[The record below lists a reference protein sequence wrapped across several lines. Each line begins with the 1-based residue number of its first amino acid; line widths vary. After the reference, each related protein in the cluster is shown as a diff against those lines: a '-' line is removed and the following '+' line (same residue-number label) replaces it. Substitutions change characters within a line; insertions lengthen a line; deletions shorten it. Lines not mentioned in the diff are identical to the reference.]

1 MVRPEPCVLFAQTF
15 VHNQLDEYV
24 DEVVFTEPVVITS
37 CEFLE
42 QDSSSLSSSVALI
55 GASSPPS
62 FALEVFVQSEGET
75 RFKRLCQPFL
85 YSHSSSN
92 VLEVEAVVTSH
103 LVLRGCYRSLSMVIY
118 GNTAEDL
125 GQFNIEVDLD
135 STLNNLVSSSES
147 KLDDLPPALH
157 LKELT
162 VEDSIVSVHSL
173 HIVVPQAFISVEVK
187 QLLQLSIRIFELPN
201 LGDTTDSLVSI
212 LVSAAASFAACERLY
227 ETSNQSDATKEKS
240 KIYELIQAQQDLLAL
255 VQKLHESGYLSADL
269 LAEFTFLESDGNLVA
284 PKQLMDMFSH
294 FVQYINTIQHPHF
307 SKNKKTNLLL
317 SMALL
322 LCSSKE
328 GCYHFVNGGGMKEH
342 IDAISSHLHKSNATA
357 LLALGFIEQATRYS
371 IGCEGFLSWWPRDED
386 YIPSGKSEGY
396 SQLVKVIMKHQRH
409 DVASRAT
416 YVLQRLRLYE
426 VAARFECAVL
436 SLLGNLS
443 AAGQVSNASL
453 DFLSSAKSQIK
464 SLLKLLMTRGSIEDP
479 SSVACASRSLILGQ
493 TEGLL
498 SYTATCRLIT
508 TSKDR
513 CPSSDIDVHVLSL
526 LKERGFLPLSVA
538 LLSSPL
544 LRSEAG
550 HIMDIFVDIAS
561 LIEAI
566 ILSLLSCRSGLTFL
580 VHHPELTASLV
591 FALRGVDSVSKE
603 ENVPLRYASVLLSK
617 GFVCR
622 PTEVG
627 VIIEMYLRAVRAVDR
642 LLSTTAQTEEFL
654 WVLWELCGLSRTDC
668 GRQALLAL
676 AHFPEAVTVLIDSLH
691 SVKEV
696 DTGTLNSGVSPIN
709 LAIFHSVAEI
719 LEVIVGDSAAY
730 SMSSWIGHALE
741 LHTAL
746 NSSSSG
752 SNRKDA
758 PARLLE
764 WIDAGAVYHKYG
776 VSGLLRYAAVLA
788 SGGDAHLSSSSLLE
802 SDSADF
808 ENTLGDSSS
817 GSDVLVLENL
827 SKTLAEKSYDG
838 VTLRDSSI
846 AQLTT
851 AFRILAFLA
860 ENSVVA
866 TALYDEG
873 AVTVINAV
881 LINCRLMFERSSN
894 NYDYLVDDGMECN
907 STSDLLVERNREKS
921 LVDLLVP
928 SLVLLIK
935 LLLKLQESKEQY
947 RNTKLMNA
955 LLRLHREVSPKL
967 AASAAELSSPYS
979 DSSLNIASVAH
990 LIVSALVCWPIYG
1003 WTPGLFHSITEN
1015 VQATSVLALGPKET
1029 CSLLC
1034 LLNDLFPE
1042 EGLRLWKNGM
1052 PLLTAI
1058 KTLAVGTVLGP
1069 QGETVVDWYLAPRH
1083 LETLFSQLRTQL
1095 EKIAQVVLHYA
1106 FSTIVVIQDMLR
1118 VLIVRI
1124 AYQKPDY
1131 ASTLLHPT
1139 FVWLE
1144 DRVSQFS
1151 SLSDVDGFK
1160 VQRLLEFLASLL
1172 DHPHTKPLLLNG
1184 GLVQVLANALE
1195 RCTEAF
1201 VVDENQL
1208 QDDFVSIKF
1217 GPSHYK
1223 WCLPM
1228 FKLLSLLSASHTYP
1242 QDHRVFKKGN
1252 LVNMDA
1258 DNCLLILP
1266 YLLKLFQILP
1276 PGRELLA
1283 CVEAFKEIV
1292 SSDNGQRALAI
1303 FCSRIC
1309 SAGED
1314 YDYENENIFEGRLNP
1329 FDKAQWIMNPPL
1341 LCCWKKLVAAVESK
1355 DSTLSGA
1362 TDAVCLLCMGALKF
1376 SFNGKNLNTDR
1387 TAALRHLFGLIG
1399 DGGENSFT
1407 VENMKNIEQMGV
1419 SLSAMTN
1426 DSASTTP
1433 CLVVVER
1440 LISILMM
1447 EDQAASVNMDE
1458 FLLTVPLPTNDLHDT
1473 VNVLQMA
1480 DGNSERVD
1488 GLSSMGE
1495 LADKF
1500 LWECPETLP
1509 DRLSQASLSLKRKM
1523 ASPEGPNRRS
1533 RLDNLLSD
1541 NLVSNSFSRGGSL
1554 PVPSGPS
1561 RRDNFRQRKPNTS
1574 RPPSMHVDDY
1584 VARERN
1590 VDMNSGSNAI
1600 AVQRVG
1606 SSGRPPS
1613 IHVDEFMARQRERHN
1628 PVVGAAG
1635 ESTVR
1640 SKAVSSVSKSG
1651 DEKSNKPQLL
1661 KADID
1666 DDLQGINIVFDGEEA
1681 EADDKLPFAQLDDN
1695 LQQPGPAV
1703 VDQNSPHSIVEE
1715 TKGEANESNLP
1726 SHLATPNMDENAQ
1739 SEFSSRMS
1747 ASRPDRS
1754 LNRQPSVTSERK
1766 YIDQFGNSK
1775 NVITVKASGRFDSVA
1790 APGSQGLQDPRYM
1803 LGQPPL
1809 PPMPPPPTVVP
1820 IRSSSF
1826 ANSSTDA
1833 QLSAFHVQSDP
1844 SYLRPLPSSSSGSTR
1859 PPLPHN
1865 PPPYISTSSFSVPLQ
1880 KPSPSQS
1887 SGAPTDTRISNI
1899 LVPGSRI
1906 ASYPPQLMQPSVYS
1920 RPMSASISMFGSPP
1934 NQKLGENPN
1943 VQNQTFSQPHS
1954 GQSLI
1959 QLQPLQPPQL
1969 TRLPHPP
1976 QQIRPSIQQSD
1987 GGGSLHQ
1994 SPQMQSMQ
2002 MLQQPQA
2009 SPVNIYYNSQ
2019 QHLEQAQLP
2028 IHQHDE
2034 SSSQQQDPGFS
2045 LQQFFSSPEAI
2056 QSLLSDRD
2064 KLCQLL
2070 EQHPKLMQ
2078 MLQSLP
2084 LALPFPAMGSYACL
2098 FPFVFPSSSFAGR
2111 LRRADW
2117 QLGVDYRFGHR
2128 RELAPLLKV
2137 FGCFYEGL
2145 EPCSAAVLRPA
2156 GAGGFAS
2163 HGNFGCIVGLCGSG
2177 GRWQTCS
2184 WLSVASTDV
2193 FGLYLS
2199 ANIWQKYLL
2208 RLTQVGKMSL
2218 VKDQLWHLR
2227 ELCIKAVSTRRQME
2241 TGIMLSWFQQSRSMA
2256 TSRRVQD
2263 RSKLKRIQQL
2273 EIATEKWKISYKILF
2288 LMELLKNEPEQVIQV
2303 RSLDHHRRQI
2313 NLPKPHKISDFLR
2326 KSPKLFELYKDRR
2339 GGLWCGF
2346 TEVAEELVK
2355 EEAKLLEAH
2364 ADKAA
2369 EYVSRFLM
2377 MSIDKQLA
2385 LDKIAHFRRDLGL
2398 PHDFRIHWVHKY
2410 PDLFKVV
2417 KDENGSEFLELV
2429 AWNPDWAITELEK
2442 KVLGEVDSSLH
2453 TPGMLSLAFP
2463 LKFPPDCKKIYRYNG
2478 KIEHFQ
2484 NRSYL
2489 SPYAD
2494 GRGLKAGSLEF
2505 DKRAIAIMHELLSF
2519 TLEKRIV
2526 TDHLTHFRHEFVMPQ
2541 KLMRFFLKHFGI
2553 FYVSERGKRFCVFL
2567 NEAYEGCELIEKHPL
2582 VLWKEKVLSHV
2593 GYRGK
2598 KKKIG
2603 TFEEFSDPE
2612 DRDLFQSDSGD
2623 EHVMELEELVV
2634 DGFADT
2640 SLGEAEEMSVEDV
2653 FSEYKED

>member
-1 MVRPEPCVLFAQTF
+1 
-15 VHNQLDEYV
+15 
-24 DEVVFTEPVVITS
+24 
-37 CEFLE
+37 
-42 QDSSSLSSSVALI
+42 
-55 GASSPPS
+55 
-62 FALEVFVQSEGET
+62 
-75 RFKRLCQPFL
+75 
-85 YSHSSSN
+85 
-92 VLEVEAVVTSH
+92 
-103 LVLRGCYRSLSMVIY
+103 
-118 GNTAEDL
+118 
-125 GQFNIEVDLD
+125 
-135 STLNNLVSSSES
+135 
-147 KLDDLPPALH
+147 
-157 LKELT
+157 
-162 VEDSIVSVHSL
+162 
-173 HIVVPQAFISVEVK
+173 
-187 QLLQLSIRIFELPN
+187 
-201 LGDTTDSLVSI
+201 
-212 LVSAAASFAACERLY
+212 
-227 ETSNQSDATKEKS
+227 
-240 KIYELIQAQQDLLAL
+240 
-255 VQKLHESGYLSADL
+255 
-269 LAEFTFLESDGNLVA
+269 
-284 PKQLMDMFSH
+284 MDMFSH
-294 FVQYINTIQHPHF
+294 FVQYINTIQASTF
-307 SKNKKTNLLL
+307 LK
-317 SMALL
+317 
-322 LCSSKE
+322 
-328 GCYHFVNGGGMKEH
+328 V
-342 IDAISSHLHKSNATA
+342 SSHLHKSNATA

-371 IGCEGFLSWWPRDED
+371 IGCEGFLSWWPRDES

-416 YVLQRLRLYE
+416 YVLQRLRLY
-426 VAARFECAVL
+426 RWLLDL
-436 SLLGNLS
+436 SV
-443 AAGQVSNASL
+443 QY
-453 DFLSSAKSQIK
+453 FLYWVIFLRQ
-464 SLLKLLMTRGSIEDP
+464 
-479 SSVACASRSLILGQ
+479 
-493 TEGLL
+493 
-498 SYTATCRLIT
+498 
-508 TSKDR
+508 
-513 CPSSDIDVHVLSL
+513 
-526 LKERGFLPLSVA
+526 ERGFLPLSVA

-730 SMSSWIGHALE
+730 SMSSWIEHALE

-817 GSDVLVLENL
+817 GSNVLVLENL

-907 STSDLLVERNREKS
+907 STSDLL
-921 LVDLLVP
+921 
-928 SLVLLIK
+928 
-935 LLLKLQESKEQY
+935 LQESKEQY

-1242 QDHRVFKKGN
+1242 QDHRVFKKGD

-1309 SAGED
+1309 FAGED

-1419 SLSAMTN
+1419 SLSAKTN

-1920 RPMSASISMFGSPP
+1920 RPMPASISMFGSPP

-1943 VQNQTFSQPHS
+1943 VQNQTFSQAHS

-2078 MLQSLP
+2078 MLQE
-2084 LALPFPAMGSYACL
+2084 
-2098 FPFVFPSSSFAGR
+2098 R
-2111 LRRADW
+2111 L
-2117 QLGVDYRFGHR
+2117 GH
-2128 RELAPLLKV
+2128 L
-2137 FGCFYEGL
+2137 
-2145 EPCSAAVLRPA
+2145 
-2156 GAGGFAS
+2156 
-2163 HGNFGCIVGLCGSG
+2163 
-2177 GRWQTCS
+2177 
-2184 WLSVASTDV
+2184 
-2193 FGLYLS
+2193 
-2199 ANIWQKYLL
+2199 
-2208 RLTQVGKMSL
+2208 
-2218 VKDQLWHLR
+2218 
-2227 ELCIKAVSTRRQME
+2227 
-2241 TGIMLSWFQQSRSMA
+2241 
-2256 TSRRVQD
+2256 
-2263 RSKLKRIQQL
+2263 
-2273 EIATEKWKISYKILF
+2273 
-2288 LMELLKNEPEQVIQV
+2288 
-2303 RSLDHHRRQI
+2303 
-2313 NLPKPHKISDFLR
+2313 
-2326 KSPKLFELYKDRR
+2326 
-2339 GGLWCGF
+2339 
-2346 TEVAEELVK
+2346 
-2355 EEAKLLEAH
+2355 
-2364 ADKAA
+2364 
-2369 EYVSRFLM
+2369 
-2377 MSIDKQLA
+2377 
-2385 LDKIAHFRRDLGL
+2385 
-2398 PHDFRIHWVHKY
+2398 
-2410 PDLFKVV
+2410 
-2417 KDENGSEFLELV
+2417 
-2429 AWNPDWAITELEK
+2429 
-2442 KVLGEVDSSLH
+2442 
-2453 TPGMLSLAFP
+2453 
-2463 LKFPPDCKKIYRYNG
+2463 
-2478 KIEHFQ
+2478 
-2484 NRSYL
+2484 
-2489 SPYAD
+2489 
-2494 GRGLKAGSLEF
+2494 
-2505 DKRAIAIMHELLSF
+2505 
-2519 TLEKRIV
+2519 
-2526 TDHLTHFRHEFVMPQ
+2526 
-2541 KLMRFFLKHFGI
+2541 
-2553 FYVSERGKRFCVFL
+2553 
-2567 NEAYEGCELIEKHPL
+2567 
-2582 VLWKEKVLSHV
+2582 
-2593 GYRGK
+2593 
-2598 KKKIG
+2598 
-2603 TFEEFSDPE
+2603 
-2612 DRDLFQSDSGD
+2612 
-2623 EHVMELEELVV
+2623 
-2634 DGFADT
+2634 
-2640 SLGEAEEMSVEDV
+2640 
-2653 FSEYKED
+2653 